1 MTEQLTFDLDA
12 LGDALEDLPTAER
25 AAIVADFRGRYST
38 PPDATKPRRCIC
50 DHPLVF
56 AAELGE
62 GTCGLCGRE
71 PRR

>member
-1 MTEQLTFDLDA
+1 MIDGQLSFDLSSIDVV
-12 LGDALEDLPTAER
+12 PQAEA
-25 AAIVADFRGRYST
+25 AAIVADFRARYST
-38 PPDATKPRRCIC
+38 PPDATKPRPCIC